1 MLALVAAL
9 LLTAPTAQQPPGN
22 GMTVPAKMDNAERS
36 SADELLRRAINEY
49 AYGNY
54 GAAIDQLR
62 ALLYPMR
69 LVSDSQVI
77 EARKYLGL
85 SYYLL
90 SRPVDMREE
99 LEKLL
104 YIDPD
109 YQLDPFSIPP
119 PIIDEFERI
128 REQAKPQLDVI
139 RLRRA
144 EQSGNASAVRRI
156 EASIPPTTGARGVT
170 SFLPFGV
177 GQFENG
183 DASMGLFFAL
193 TEAVLLGLNIAAYL
207 YATYGI
213 GDDYP
218 SGDHGLVRGL
228 QITQYASLSL
238 FALTWGIGVYHA
250 RLQVTPAIA
259 PRTQVS
265 PVSSALEAPRYDP
278 SVLARPS
285 GGLLF
290 QLTF

>member
-1 MLALVAAL
+1 MLALVVAL
-9 LLTAPTAQQPPGN
+9 LMTAPKAQAVPGN
-22 GMTVPAKMDNAERS
+22 GAAS
-36 SADELLRRAINEY
+36 SAKADAGDQSSAEESLRRAINEY

-62 ALLYPMR
+62 TQLYPMR

-90 SRPVDMREE
+90 NRPAEMREE

-104 YIDPD
+104 YLDPD

-119 PIIDEFERI
+119 PIIEEFERI
-128 REQAKPQLDVI
+128 REEAKPQLDVI

-144 EQSGNASAVRRI
+144 EQSGNVSAVRRI
-156 EASIPPTTGARGVT
+156 EASVPTTGARGIT

-183 DASMGLFFAL
+183 DSSMGLFFAL
-193 TEAVLLGLNIAAYL
+193 TEAILLGLNLASYL
-207 YATYGI
+207 FATYGV

-218 SGDHGLVRGL
+218 AGDHGLVRGL

-238 FALTWGIGVYHA
+238 FALTWGVGVYHA
-250 RLQVTPAIA
+250 RLQFTPALA
-259 PRTQVS
+259 PRTQLA
-265 PVSSALEAPRYDP
+265 PVPSALEVPRYDP

>member
-1 MLALVAAL
+1 MWLVVAAL
-9 LLTAPTAQQPPGN
+9 LLQAPKAPTPTSVP
-22 GMTVPAKMDNAERS
+22 VPAPAKADTADVT
-36 SADELLRRAINEY
+36 SADESLRRAINEY

-90 SRPVDMREE
+90 NRPADMREE
-99 LEKLL
+99 LSKLL
-104 YIDPD
+104 YVDPD

-119 PIIDEFERI
+119 AIIEEFERI
-128 REQAKPQLDVI
+128 REELRPQLDVI

-144 EQSGNASAVRRI
+144 EQSGNTSAVRRI
-156 EASIPPTTGARGVT
+156 EQSVPNGGARGIT

-183 DASMGLFFAL
+183 DSSMGLFFAL
-193 TEAVLLGLNIAAYL
+193 TEAILLGLNIAAYL
-207 YATYGI
+207 YGTYGV
-213 GDDYP
+213 GDDYAA
-218 SGDHGLVRGL
+218 SDHGLVRGL
-228 QITQYASLSL
+228 QITQYTALSL

-250 RLQVTPAIA
+250 RLQITPAI
-259 PRTQVS
+259 PPVTQMVDT
-265 PVSSALEAPRYDP
+265 PRYDP

-290 QLTF
+290 QLSF